1 MKKIIPLLFLLV
13 FPLVSAQNVFKA
25 QKQIYLAQNFAHG
38 KADKKALSCYLEAIK
53 INPKTPNS
61 NLYLDAAAIA
71 FKLKYNKT
79 AKELLTKSIT
89 NQLAPL
95 DFIKEYK
102 SLQPYKNYEEFKDVL
117 AQYDE
122 LENQYF
128 RELKNPAAYLEIQNL
143 IARDQLIREQE
154 DLFKNLNNN
163 VDSVNI
169 MRLQEL
175 TKKYGW
181 EPRAWLLLW
190 HHRGFTDDQK
200 FVWDFFK
207 PYLESE
213 IKKDNVNKDFFV
225 DFEEFNNSLEAYLKK
240 ESKGA
245 IYTLR
250 TLGNINGNTEYYD
263 IKNLDKRRKS
273 VGLPP
278 LYFDY
283 FMNNNLELPEG
294 YEYNPENL
302 LKDLENL

>member
-1 MKKIIPLLFLLV
+1 
-13 FPLVSAQNVFKA
+13 
-25 QKQIYLAQNFAHG
+25 
-38 KADKKALSCYLEAIK
+38 
-53 INPKTPNS
+53 
-61 NLYLDAAAIA
+61 
-71 FKLKYNKT
+71 
-79 AKELLTKSIT
+79 
-89 NQLAPL
+89 
-95 DFIKEYK
+95 
-102 SLQPYKNYEEFKDVL
+102 
-117 AQYDE
+117 
-122 LENQYF
+122 
-128 RELKNPAAYLEIQNL
+128 
-143 IARDQLIREQE
+143 
-154 DLFKNLNNN
+154 
-163 VDSVNI
+163 
-169 MRLQEL
+169 
-175 TKKYGW
+175 
-181 EPRAWLLLW
+181 
-190 HHRGFTDDQK
+190 
-200 FVWDFFK
+200 
-207 PYLESE
+207 LESE